1 MSIALLRMLRRLTI
15 AERTTL
21 IVGTLLITG
30 MLSAVALDRM
40 LAPPASPIVITVDSA
55 ATAQALAIQA
65 VR

>member
-1 MSIALLRMLRRLTI
+1 MLRRLTI

-21 IVGTLLITG
+21 IVGALLITG

-40 LAPPASPIVITVDSA
+40 LAPATAPIVITMDRA
-55 ATAQALAIQA
+55 AVQPQVLAVEA